1 MVDSKGWDF
10 LWLFRVPKVLKAVL
24 FPVFLKLGYLAL
36 LLILWGTFN
45 ILIEYTLIVIRCI
58 YIYILIEYTLI
69 VIRYIYTHTHSH
81 THNTHLE
88 CYLEYILK
96 IYNTICNLPFFIKK
110 GIESIGTFTTNKLH
124 HHFNSH
130 TIFFFDKYF
139 ILFWYFRFL
148 NIRSKTVMN
157 LKYLC

>member
-45 ILIEYTLIVIRCI
+45 ILIEYTLIVIR
-58 YIYILIEYTLI
+58 YIYP
-69 VIRYIYTHTHSH
+69 HTHSH